1 MKYGAVLDVA
11 LVSDDNW
18 GGLIGA
24 KGDTGSYI
32 NVLPDAN
39 IADYGG

>member
-1 MKYGAVLDVA
+1 MKYCAVLDVA

-24 KGDTGSYI
+24 KGDTGSHI
-32 NVLPDAN
+32 NALSDTNV
-39 IADYGG
+39 ADN